1 MELSHLRYFVQVAET
16 GSFRRGA
23 EMAHV
28 SPPAMT
34 KAIRKLEG
42 VLGVEL
48 FERTT
53 RRVRLTEE
61 GRTVLARARKA
72 LAEAA
77 AIPRELE
84 EMQKDV
90 AGELRIGAMEVFSV
104 SILPRAIA
112 ALVRA
117 HPKVTPL
124 TYEMHPETI
133 QRQIA
138 DGLLDVAFTTGEPNS
153 KGVGVEPLGDSPGRV
168 VCGRRHPLYRA
179 GSISDAALR
188 DHPFVVPQLFQ
199 RADLPSLDQFPD
211 QAHPRRVGATI
222 ELLQMMIELT
232 IAGTYLGHFPEVS
245 IQGHL
250 ASGSL
255 RALKGFRNL
264 PRFRLGAW
272 FRRGG
277 PVKRSAR
284 ALIDTM
290 RQTLAGG

>member
-1 MELSHLRYFVQVAET
+1 MELSHLRYFVHVAET

-23 EMAHV
+23 ELAHV
-28 SPPAMT
+28 SAPAMT

-77 AIPRELE
+77 AIPRELDE
-84 EMQKDV
+84 LRQEV

-112 ALVRA
+112 LLVRT

-133 QRQIA
+133 QRHLA
-138 DGLLDVAFTTGEPNS
+138 DGLLDVAFTTGEPTS
-153 KGVGVEPLGDSPGRV
+153 KDVGVEPLGESSGRV
-168 VCGRRHPLYRA
+168 VCGRRHPLYAA
-179 GSISDAALR
+179 GKISRAALR
-188 DHPFVVPQLFQ
+188 DHPFVVPRFFQ

-211 QAHPRRVGATI
+211 EHPRRVGATI

-245 IQGHL
+245 VQGHL
-250 ASGSL
+250 ASGTL
-255 RALKGFRNL
+255 RALKGFGDL

-277 PVKRSAR
+277 QLKRSAR

-290 RQTLAGG
+290 RHTLAGG